1 LDQGPPQM
9 VSSFRGLH
17 EMINVRRGSGLIMD
31 WKQSGGSLLVG
42 GDSRIIRVWDAHTE
56 SQVLD
61 LETNSE
67 SPVTSMASEHGSSS
81 TFIAGFADGVVKVF
95 DRRLEEDD
103 AIVRSYHEHHRWVQN
118 VKYHSRIDGQFLS
131 ASLSGEVRLWDA
143 RSSDRA
149 VQAWDPHPGGL
160 SCFDVHPQASIFT
173 TTSALTP
180 TNWRHQRL
188 VVHSISEFNS
198 SALSMLNLPTGLS
211 VCPSRPPSAY
221 IPRLTSLAFHPTEM
235 LCAVGQPDGSVKI
248 TGCKFN

>member
-1 LDQGPPQM
+1 
-9 VSSFRGLH
+9 
-17 EMINVRRGSGLIMD
+17 MINVRRGSGLILD

-67 SPVTSMASEHGSSS
+67 SPVTSIISDSGSSS

-95 DRRLEEDD
+95 DRRLEEED
-103 AIVRSYHEHHRWVQN
+103 AVVRSYHEHHTWVQN
-118 VKYHSRIDGQFLS
+118 VKYHSRIKGQFFS
-131 ASLSGEVRLWDA
+131 ASLAGEVRLWDA

-149 VQAWDPHPGGL
+149 IQAWDPHPAGL
-160 SCFDVHPQASIFT
+160 SCFDVHPQTGLFA
-173 TTSALTP
+173 TTSAIMP

-188 VVHSISEFNS
+188 TIHSISDPTF
-198 SALSMLNLPTGLS
+198 SALTTLSLPTGLS
-211 VCPSRPPSAY
+211 VYPTRPPSPY
-221 IPRLTSLAFHPTEM
+221 IPRFTSLSFHPMEM
-235 LCAVGQPDGSVKI
+235 LCAIGQPDGSVKI